1 MRGDLAALNPTRGVP
16 RVLLVTGAYYPEIS
30 AAAVQCR
37 AVAAAIGDRAELSV
51 LTTAVDPA
59 LPSRD
64 NVDGRPVARILVDVA
79 RGGSTAV
86 ASVRLVRRLL
96 QASGTYDMI
105 HVHGFSRK
113 NVPVS
118 LLARLLGKPVV
129 LTLHTAG
136 QDEPA
141 FVRRKGRLA
150 AWAFES
156 ARATMAVSPD
166 LVTRWRAAG
175 LPGDRIRLVPN
186 GVDTRRFR
194 PAAAHERLELRRA
207 LGWADA
213 DRVVLFVGF
222 FSRDKRPDLLVRAWR
237 RLGDAGVRFRIAFV
251 GAKKSGYYEIDESL
265 ADEVAREAAASGRA
279 GDILFV
285 DPGHDVERYYRA
297 ADAFALPSIRE
308 AHPLALLEAM
318 ACGLPCVAT
327 RLPGAT
333 DALIADGDN
342 GRLFPPDDE
351 AALAGALE
359 DVLRDPA
366 AAALMGARARTT
378 VVERYDVTRT
388 ADEWLAVYHA
398 VLADA

>member
-1 MRGDLAALNPTRGVP
+1 M
-16 RVLLVTGAYYPEIS
+16 TGAYYPEIS

-37 AVAAAIGDRAELSV
+37 AVAAAIGDRAQLSI
-51 LTTAVDPA
+51 LTTAVDSA
-59 LPSRD
+59 LPPQD
-64 NVDGRPVARILVDVA
+64 AVDGRQVARVIVDVA
-79 RGGSTAV
+79 RRRSKAI
-86 ASVRLVRRLL
+86 ASLRLARHLL
-96 QASGTYDMI
+96 RASGTYDMI
-105 HVHGFSRK
+105 HVHGFSQK

-141 FVRRKGRLA
+141 VVRRKGRLA

-156 ARATMAVSPD
+156 ADLTMAVSPG
-166 LVTRWRAAG
+166 LEARWRAAH
-175 LPGDRIRLVPN
+175 LPAARIRLVPN

-207 LGWADA
+207 LGWRED

-237 RLGDAGVRFRIAFV
+237 RLAEAGVRFRIAFV
-251 GAKKSGYYEIDESL
+251 GARKSGYYEIDESL
-265 ADEVAREAAASGRA
+265 ARDVARQATASARA
-279 GDILFV
+279 DDILFV
-285 DPGHDVERYYRA
+285 DPGHDVDRYYRA
-297 ADAFALPSIRE
+297 ADAFALTSIRE

-333 DALIADGDN
+333 DALIDDREN

-351 AALAGALE
+351 AALAGALR
-359 DVLRDPA
+359 DVLLDPA
-366 AAALMGARARTT
+366 AAAEMGARARTT
-378 VVERYDVTRT
+378 VVERYDVART
-388 ADEWLAVYHA
+388 ADAWLAAYDT
-398 VLADA
+398 VLASR

>member
-1 MRGDLAALNPTRGVP
+1 M
-16 RVLLVTGAYYPEIS
+16 TGAYYPEIS
-30 AAAVQCR
+30 AAGVQCR
-37 AVAAAIGDRAELSV
+37 TVAAAIGDRADLSV

-59 LPSRD
+59 LPTLD
-64 NVDGRPVARILVDVA
+64 TIDGRRVARVIVDVA
-79 RGGSTAV
+79 SRRSKAV
-86 ASVRLVRRLL
+86 ASMRVARRLL

-105 HVHGFSRK
+105 HVHGFSQK

-136 QDEPA
+136 QDEPS
-141 FVRRKGRLA
+141 VVGRQGRLA

-156 ARATMAVSPD
+156 ANQTLAVSPD
-166 LVTRWRAAG
+166 LVARWQAAG
-175 LPGDRIRLVPN
+175 LPPDRIRLVPN

-194 PAAAHERLELRRA
+194 PASAQERAELRRA
-207 LGWADA
+207 LGWPSA

-222 FSRDKRPDLLVRAWR
+222 FSRDKRPDLLVRAWQ
-237 RLGDAGVRFRIAFV
+237 RLGEAGVRFTIAFV
-251 GAKKSGYYEIDESL
+251 GAKQSGYFEIDEALSRDIAARAAAAGR
-265 ADEVAREAAASGRA
+265 ADE
-279 GDILFV
+279 ILFV

-318 ACGLPCVAT
+318 SCGLPAIAT

-333 DALIADGDN
+333 DVLISDGDN

-351 AALAGALE
+351 AALAGALN
-359 DVLRDPA
+359 DVLSDPVGA
-366 AAALMGARARTT
+366 KEMGARARTT
-378 VVERYDVTRT
+378 AVERYDVSRT
-388 ADEWLAVYHA
+388 ATEWLATY
-398 VLADA
+398 DALMARA